1 VENITKYSPP
11 KFGYN
16 HRKGT
21 NSMYGQGSGN
31 PGGPVVLGAG
41 AATLPVT
48 GGNPVLMVLTA
59 AVVAVIAT
67 VVLSTIAR
75 VASKKAYKA

>member
-1 VENITKYSPP
+1 
-11 KFGYN
+11 
-16 HRKGT
+16 
-21 NSMYGQGSGN
+21 
-31 PGGPVVLGAG
+31 
-41 AATLPVT
+41 
-48 GGNPVLMVLTA
+48 MVLTA